1 METVVPILVFPT
13 EEVNSTTP
21 SIKDIFSQK
30 KNKNKKQQQQIKA
43 VGKSHSNFSCRRIGA
58 K

>member
-30 KNKNKKQQQQIKA
+30 KNKKKTTTTTNK
-43 VGKSHSNFSCRRIGA
+43 SRR
-58 K
+58 